1 VLEGQLEITI
11 DTTDYILAAGDSFFF
26 KNHLTNS
33 YRNPGPGKTR
43 VLWAN
48 TPQVH

>member
-1 VLEGQLEITI
+1 MHEG
-11 DTTDYILAAGDSFFF
+11 AADGALPLGFSPNQH
-26 KNHLTNS
+26 NHLTNG
-33 YRNPGPGKTR
+33 YRNPGPREAR